1 MHLTKDKRPTS
12 VASLRI
18 CEILMN
24 SFKYLFERY
33 FNFASRFPITCHI
46 MFSVSQLFTL
56 DARLWSFAVV
66 RRGGGC
72 RRLGLSCRFSSWSRY
87 YSLHPFLL
95 PVPLHLR
102 LTLFATLKQCLFCF
116 KSPCAWS
123 LKLWKNYS
131 KPTLQPRSTARNAS
145 RRITASFGIGNPTN
159 VNDANL

>member
-24 SFKYLFERY
+24 SFKYLSERY

-46 MFSVSQLFTL
+46 MFSVSQLFTS

-72 RRLGLSCRFSSWSRY
+72 RRLGFPCLVSSLSRY

-95 PVPLHLR
+95 PVPLHLH

-116 KSPCAWS
+116 KSLCAWS
-123 LKLWKNYS
+123 LKLWKKLFKTHVAAAKHS
-131 KPTLQPRSTARNAS
+131 A
-145 RRITASFGIGNPTN
+145 
-159 VNDANL
+159 